1 MTVVRHA
8 LQTFLS
14 LTLLGSLPLLAGA
27 DAGATISQ
35 NKPEKIRDN
44 LFLLEE
50 AYNQEPGVIQHIQ
63 SFTLQPR
70 TKSWNYTFTEEWPVP
85 TDRHQLSLTV
95 PASNPGEFGRSGVG
109 DFLINYRLQTI
120 GMGGTGRLAIAPRV
134 SLVLPTGRYQTRAGR
149 GGTGIQLNLPVSIEL
164 GDHFVTHLNAGLT
177 ATPKAKSQSGYSA
190 SALDT
195 NAGAALVWLTRTWF
209 NPLVEV
215 VHLTTQEI
223 GDDRTRSR
231 SSNFIVN
238 PGLRFAINCRSGLQI
253 VPGISMP
260 IQFGGGTRGSVLF
273 YFSLEHAVWK
283 PR

>member
-1 MTVVRHA
+1 MTAARHA
-8 LQTFLS
+8 LMFC
-14 LTLLGSLPLLAGA
+14 LTLLASLPLSARAEVEEPIL
-27 DAGATISQ
+27 Q

-63 SFTLQPR
+63 SFSLQPR
-70 TKSWNYTFTEEWPVP
+70 TKSWNYTFTEEWPMP

-95 PASNPGEFGRSGVG
+95 PVSNPGEFGPSGMG
-109 DFLINYRLQTI
+109 DFLVNYRLQAI

-134 SLVLPTGRYQTRAGR
+134 SLVLPTGKYQTGAGR
-149 GGTGIQLNLPVSIEL
+149 GSTGIQLNLPVSIEL

-195 NAGAALVWLTRTWF
+195 NAGAALVWLTRTWV

-223 GDDRTRSR
+223 RDDRTRSR
-231 SSNFIVN
+231 SSNFVVN
-238 PGLRFAINCRSGLQI
+238 PGVRFAINCRSGLQI
-253 VPGISMP
+253 VPGVSMP

-273 YFSLEHAVWK
+273 YLSLEHAVRR